1 MQKRILRTYL
11 NEYNQPFLAESQEI
25 YTVERDDDYS
35 NTRKIIE
42 LAIQLDCHRMAEE
55 NVFCLC
61 LDNKY
66 YPTGLFKISTG
77 SIDSACFP
85 VRELFQKALLLGAKD
100 IVIWHNHPSGDP
112 TPSFIDIRT
121 TERCKEAG
129 DMIGINIIDHIVI
142 GRNNDYSIVQDKNIK
157 RGDD

>member
-112 TPSFIDIRT
+112 LPSKQDCQFTAFLKKITENMDI
-121 TERCKEAG
+121 
-129 DMIGINIIDHIVI
+129 MFLDHIII
-142 GRNNDYSIVQDKNIK
+142 GFDSYFSFKRNELVKL
-157 RGDD
+157 